1 MGYDLPSFDP
11 EPEQPV
17 RSQRWNCCPGSK
29 VRLFFGF
36 ETKAVDPADPTKG
49 NTRKMIATIEC
60 LKCLK
65 LLDVDSIHALAI
77 VGDIM
82 ELIPTAEKQAR
93 VHKKAREN
101 WLRQQ

>member
-1 MGYDLPSFDP
+1 MGEFLPDFDP
-11 EPEQPV
+11 QP
-17 RSQRWNCCPGSK
+17 QDKPKRWNCCPGSK

-36 ETKAVDPADPTKG
+36 ETRAVDPLDPTKG
-49 NTRKMIATIEC
+49 NERKMLATIEC

-65 LLDVDSIHALAI
+65 LLDVENVHALAI

-93 VHKKAREN
+93 VYKKARDR
-101 WLRQQ
+101 WLKQK